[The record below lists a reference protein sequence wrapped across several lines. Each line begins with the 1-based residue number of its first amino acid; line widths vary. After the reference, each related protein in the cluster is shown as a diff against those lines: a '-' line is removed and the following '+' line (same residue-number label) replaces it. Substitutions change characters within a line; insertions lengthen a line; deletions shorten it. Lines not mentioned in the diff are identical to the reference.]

1 MYILIHVHLLYIFTL
16 SLQSE
21 GSPKPQPSST
31 KRDNGESSGGEEGG
45 RGKRAEKAPKE
56 VPVAMKESA
65 DKGEAPV
72 VAKVTKGK
80 RGKKEKGGEAE
91 VVEKEKEEG
100 GKEEEE
106 EGEERVEGE
115 TRREE
120 EKWKEVEGF
129 FGLLL
134 QVSGRLSCHGNS

>member
-1 MYILIHVHLLYIFTL
+1 MYTFYTSSL

-31 KRDNGESSGGEEGG
+31 KRDSGESSGGEEGG

-106 EGEERVEGE
+106 EGEERVEEE

-120 EKWKEVEGF
+120 ERGKVREG
-129 FGLLL
+129 G
-134 QVSGRLSCHGNS
+134 